1 MDNTSALAYVT
12 KMGGTRST
20 RLTEVARQIWD
31 WCLQRQITL
40 SASHLPG
47 LENQVA
53 DQESRQVQ
61 TSAEGKLHKEM
72 FNLIC
77 ACLGPCA
84 VDLFAT
90 RLNHQLKN
98 YVSWRPDPGAME
110 TNAFHISWT
119 GLKGY
124 AFPPFSLIRQ
134 MSSESENRAEYGS
147 DSGTAMA
154 EPDMVSDAARVNDRV
169 STTPTEAEGHTE
181 GLQRP
186 APPTG
191 MSQQTTTSR
200 LESLRRQHSTTG
212 VSKETSELLLAGWSK
227 GTNTAYQSGWKRWSS
242 WCERREID
250 SIRCGIQCFLDFI
263 TSLFKEGLQYR
274 SINLIRSAVS
284 TTHLPVDGTPIGQ
297 HPLVKQLFK
306 GVYNSRPPQPRYTH
320 TWDVSAVLNHIAHLG
335 NNRDLSL
342 KQLSF
347 KLLMLM
353 SLTSASRVSEL
364 QALDLRFRRYTTD
377 GVVFKLASLTK
388 KRQAGA
394 SLKERYF
401 ASFVDNDKLC
411 VVQCLKQYEA
421 VTNQFRTIVPEKAA
435 PLFLSHIK
443 PHKPV
448 TTQCL
453 AHWIKDLLKEAG
465 VNTDVFKAHSVR
477 GATTSAALDKGV
489 LISDILSTADWSR
502 ESTFRNFYYRPS
514 TANTFA
520 QRVLGSN

>member
-1 MDNTSALAYVT
+1 
-12 KMGGTRST
+12 
-20 RLTEVARQIWD
+20 
-31 WCLQRQITL
+31 
-40 SASHLPG
+40 
-47 LENQVA
+47 
-53 DQESRQVQ
+53 
-61 TSAEGKLHKEM
+61 
-72 FNLIC
+72 
-77 ACLGPCA
+77 
-84 VDLFAT
+84 
-90 RLNHQLKN
+90 
-98 YVSWRPDPGAME
+98 
-110 TNAFHISWT
+110 
-119 GLKGY
+119 
-124 AFPPFSLIRQ
+124 

-169 STTPTEAEGHTE
+169 STTPTEVEGHTE

-284 TTHLPVDGTPIGQ
+284 TTHLSVDGTPIGQ

-364 QALDLRFRRYTTD
+364 QALDLRFCRYTTD

-388 KRQAGA
+388 KCQAGA

-453 AHWIKDLLKEAG
+453 AHWIKDLLKKAG